1 MFKSV
6 LLFGTCCFIGMLNT
20 VQASDYSSAAIDKQF
35 WQVSDV
41 SLLSKKSAKKINSNA
56 ATGLYFD
63 VDINLL
69 QQQLLTQDFIVL
81 DLPLP
86 DGKYVTYQLTPSRVM
101 HPELAAKYPSI
112 KTFSGV
118 QLGHPKNQGKFDI
131 TPQGF
136 HGVFNLGEEK
146 VFIDP
151 SNRESNRHYY
161 NYYRKNAQPID
172 QSQFSQRLSPRKR
185 LEGSSAESLKKAT
198 VNIATTAELVTYK
211 LAIATTGEYAQ
222 FHGGT
227 KESTLAA
234 LVTLVN
240 RLNDVYERDLAMT
253 FELVADNDSII
264 FIDSSTDP
272 FENTDEDIDVNTD
285 VINAAIG
292 FDNYDIGHL
301 VGTGGGGL
309 ASFRSVC
316 KSYKAEGVT
325 GSSRPTSD
333 SFYIDYVAH
342 EIGHQ
347 FGADHT
353 FNGTQGS
360 CEGNREITSAY
371 EPGSASTI
379 MGYAGIC
386 SGQNIQNSSDPYF
399 HIHSIDQINAFT
411 GSLASCGIKTTMNN
425 EIPSVDA
432 GADYTIP
439 AKTPFT
445 LVGSATDT
453 DADNLT
459 YSWEQFDLGAASNSA
474 AEDATDDG
482 ERPLFRTFSP
492 TNSPERTL
500 PKLRDILTNTVTYGE
515 ALPTVERVLNFRL
528 VVRDNQNN
536 LVDDAMTVNVIA
548 VEKAFSVNDINAWND
563 LNQTITWHT
572 ADTENAPVSC
582 ATVDLLLST
591 DSGANFE
598 HILASGV
605 ENDGEH
611 DVNVPNLTTDNAR
624 VKITCNDNIF
634 FAINQTDFAISSTVV
649 PPTKPVFSSQ
659 NSIVTNEDTD
669 ISLTAD
675 MLVFED
681 NSSIDSL
688 QILTGENYSFTD
700 HTITPNA
707 NFNGLVMVNMTA
719 TKENLV
725 SDVFQV
731 SVDINAINDAPVA
744 VTDSITVDQ
753 DTSDNRVDVLSN
765 DSDVDGDVLTLK
777 SVSTLGN
784 GIVDIIDNNVIY
796 TPAAGFS
803 GMETINYTVEDAG
816 KISATAELLITVT
829 AAPVLPEPP
838 TPVEPTPVTPP
849 TVTPDKTSSGGG
861 SIYYLLVLMVFSI
874 SQRMTRGKKHA

>member
-1 MFKSV
+1 MIKSV

-20 VQASDYSSAAIDKQF
+20 VQANDYSSAAIDKQF
-35 WQVSDV
+35 WQVSDAG
-41 SLLSKKSAKKINSNA
+41 LLSKKLTKKINSNA

-63 VDINLL
+63 VDINVL
-69 QQQLLTQDFIVL
+69 QQQLLTQDFTII

-118 QLGHPKNQGKFDI
+118 QLGHPENQGKFDI

-161 NYYRKNAQPID
+161 NYYRKDAQPID
-172 QSQFSQRLSPRKR
+172 QSELSQRLSPRKR
-185 LEGSSAESLKKAT
+185 HADGSGESLKKTT
-198 VNIATTAELVTYK
+198 VNLATTAELVTYK
-211 LAIATTGEYAQ
+211 LAIATTGEYAE

-227 KESTLAA
+227 KETTLAA

-240 RLNDVYERDLAMT
+240 RLNDVYQRDLAMT

-264 FIDSSTDP
+264 FTDSSTDP
-272 FENTDEDIDVNTD
+272 FDNTDADIYVNTD

-292 FDNYDIGHL
+292 FDNYDVGHL

-353 FNGTQGS
+353 FNGTQGA
-360 CEGNREITSAY
+360 CEDNREFNSAY

-386 SGQNIQNSSDPYF
+386 GGQNIQNSSDPYF
-399 HIHSIDQINAFT
+399 HIHSIDQINAFKGT
-411 GSLASCGIKTTMNN
+411 LASCGIKTAMSN
-425 EIPSVDA
+425 EVPSVDA

-445 LVGSATDT
+445 LVGNAT
-453 DADNLT
+453 DADADSLS
-459 YSWEQFDLGAASNSA
+459 YSWEQFDLGAASASA
-474 AEDATDDG
+474 AEDATDNGD
-482 ERPLFRTFSP
+482 RPLFRTFSP
-492 TNSPERTL
+492 TNSSERTL
-500 PKLRDILTNTVTYGE
+500 PKLRDILTNTATYGE
-515 ALPTVERVLNFRL
+515 ALPTVERALNFRL

-536 LVDDAMTVNVIA
+536 LVDDAMTVSVIA
-548 VEKAFSVNDINAWND
+548 VEKAFSINDISAWNG

-582 ATVDLLLST
+582 AAVDILLST

-598 HILASGV
+598 HILAGGV

-611 DVNVPNLTTDNAR
+611 NVNVPNLTTDNAR

-634 FAINQTDFAISSTVV
+634 FAINQADFAISSTVV
-649 PPTKPVFSSQ
+649 PATKPVFSSQ
-659 NSIVTNEDTD
+659 SRIVTDEDID
-669 ISLTAD
+669 LTLMAE
-675 MLVFED
+675 MLVFEN

-688 QILTGENYSFTD
+688 QILAGENYSFTEL
-700 HTITPNA
+700 TITPNA
-707 NFNGLVMVNMTA
+707 NFYGLVMVNMTA
-719 TKENLV
+719 TKDNLV

-731 SVDINAINDAPVA
+731 SVDINAINDAPLA

-753 DTSDNRVDVLSN
+753 DTSDNSVDVLSN
-765 DSDVDGDVLTLK
+765 DSDVDGDTLTLK

-784 GIVDIIDNNVIY
+784 GRVDIMDNKVIY
-796 TPAAGFS
+796 TPATGFS
-803 GMETINYTVEDAG
+803 GIETINYTVEDAEQ
-816 KISATAELLITVT
+816 ISATAALIITVT

-849 TVTPDKTSSGGG
+849 TVTPDKTSSGSG
-861 SIYYLLVLMVFSI
+861 SVYYLLILMVFSI
-874 SQRMTRGKKHA
+874 SQKIIRGKKHA

>member
-1 MFKSV
+1 MIKSV

-20 VQASDYSSAAIDKQF
+20 VQANDYSSAAIDKQF
-35 WQVSDV
+35 WQVSDAGF
-41 SLLSKKSAKKINSNA
+41 LSKKLTKKINSNA

-63 VDINLL
+63 VDINVL
-69 QQQLLTQDFIVL
+69 QQQLLTQDFTII

-118 QLGHPKNQGKFDI
+118 QLGHPENQGKFDI

-151 SNRESNRHYY
+151 SNRDSNSHYY
-161 NYYRKNAQPID
+161 NYYRKDAQPID
-172 QSQFSQRLSPRKR
+172 QSELSQRLSPRKR
-185 LEGSSAESLKKAT
+185 HADSSGESLKKAT
-198 VNIATTAELVTYK
+198 VNLATTAELVTYK
-211 LAIATTGEYAQ
+211 LAIATTGEYAE

-227 KESTLAA
+227 KETTLAA

-240 RLNDVYERDLAMT
+240 RLNDVYQRDLAMT

-264 FIDSSTDP
+264 FTDSSTDP
-272 FENTDEDIDVNTD
+272 FENTDADIDVNTD

-292 FDNYDIGHL
+292 FDNYDVGHL

-353 FNGTQGS
+353 FNGTQGA
-360 CEGNREITSAY
+360 CEGNREFNSAY

-386 SGQNIQNSSDPYF
+386 GGQNIQNSSDPYF
-399 HIHSIDQINAFT
+399 HIHSIDQINAFKGT
-411 GSLASCGIKTTMNN
+411 LASCGIKTAMSN
-425 EIPSVDA
+425 EVPSVDA

-445 LVGSATDT
+445 LVGNAT
-453 DADNLT
+453 DADADSLS
-459 YSWEQFDLGAASNSA
+459 YSWEQFDLGAASTSA
-474 AEDATDDG
+474 AEDATDNGD
-482 ERPLFRTFSP
+482 RPLFRTFSP
-492 TNSPERTL
+492 TNSSERTL
-500 PKLRDILTNTVTYGE
+500 PKLRDILTNTATYGE
-515 ALPTVERVLNFRL
+515 ALPTVERALNFRL

-536 LVDDAMTVNVIA
+536 LVDDAMTVSVIA
-548 VEKAFSVNDINAWND
+548 VEKAFSVNDISAWNG
-563 LNQTITWHT
+563 LNQTITWYT

-582 ATVDLLLST
+582 AAVDILLST

-611 DVNVPNLTTDNAR
+611 NVNVPNLTSDNAR

-634 FAINQTDFAISSTVV
+634 FAINQDDFAISSTVV
-649 PPTKPVFSSQ
+649 PATKPVFSSQ
-659 NSIVTNEDTD
+659 SRIVTDEDID
-669 ISLTAD
+669 LTLMAE
-675 MLVFED
+675 MLVFEN

-688 QILTGENYSFTD
+688 QILAGENYSFTEL
-700 HTITPNA
+700 TITPNA
-707 NFNGLVMVNMTA
+707 NFYGLVMVNMTA
-719 TKENLV
+719 TKDDLV

-731 SVDINAINDAPVA
+731 SVDINAINDAPLA

-753 DTSDNRVDVLSN
+753 DTSDNSVDVLSN
-765 DSDVDGDVLTLK
+765 DSDVDGDTLTLK

-784 GIVDIIDNNVIY
+784 GRVDIMDNKVIY
-796 TPAAGFS
+796 TPAIGFS
-803 GMETINYTVEDAG
+803 GIETINYTVEDAEQ
-816 KISATAELLITVT
+816 ISATAALIITVT
-829 AAPVLPEPP
+829 AAPVLPELP

-849 TVTPDKTSSGGG
+849 TVTPDKTSSGSG
-861 SIYYLLVLMVFSI
+861 SIYYLLILMVFSI
-874 SQRMTRGKKHA
+874 SQKIIRGKKHA